1 MEKLC
6 ILSTYAVEKS
16 NIRNQAVLA
25 LIIGSGASINECD
38 IEAELIEGICINNKR
53 INKSF

>member
-16 NIRNQAVLA
+16 NIHNQAVPA
-25 LIIGSGASINECD
+25 LIIGSGASINERD
-38 IEAELIEGICINNKR
+38 IEAELIEGICISNKR